1 MYFNELIYIGDK
13 IFDIKNK
20 ELLIYIAWFES
31 SKDIIY
37 STINIK
43 GDIVKKADK
52 KEVLY
57 NLTTIKL
64 DRMSKQQTLK
74 EIENLKK
81 IKPTSILMKHL
92 I

>member
-1 MYFNELIYIGDK
+1 LFHDSLELITERIHQAENSQFLKRMYFNELIYIGDK

-43 GDIVKKADK
+43 GDIVKKW
-52 KEVLY
+52 
-57 NLTTIKL
+57 
-64 DRMSKQQTLK
+64 
-74 EIENLKK
+74 
-81 IKPTSILMKHL
+81 ILQ
-92 I
+92 

>member
-1 MYFNELIYIGDK
+1 MFHDSLELATERIHQAENSQFLKRMYFNELIYIGDK

-43 GDIVKKADK
+43 GDIVKKW
-52 KEVLY
+52 
-57 NLTTIKL
+57 
-64 DRMSKQQTLK
+64 
-74 EIENLKK
+74 
-81 IKPTSILMKHL
+81 ILQ
-92 I
+92 

>member
-37 STINIK
+37 STIKFEINMKGNI
-43 GDIVKKADK
+43 IKKRI
-52 KEVLY
+52 L
-57 NLTTIKL
+57 
-64 DRMSKQQTLK
+64 QQ
-74 EIENLKK
+74 
-81 IKPTSILMKHL
+81 
-92 I
+92 